1 MSYFTMLL
9 SSQAHPLRL
18 PTESRDDVERYVLQ
32 HQKGRAEAEH
42 APFRR
47 QLDFWAFCIAT
58 AVAADLQPLAKSS
71 SVWGRK
77 FVDTRAVQMP
87 DDLCDLLAVLALKYL
102 GPEHDGL
109 DDPSEIVEVGN
120 RLAGAGC
127 PELLAKLNS
136 LDLRVTTLDKALEFA
151 AQMLRH

>member
-1 MSYFTMLL
+1 MSYFTVLL
-9 SSQAHPLRL
+9 SSQAHTLRL

-32 HQKGRAEAEH
+32 HQKGGANAER

-47 QLDFWAFCIAT
+47 QLDFWAFAIAT
-58 AVAADLQPLAKSS
+58 AVAADLQPLAEPS

-77 FVDTRAVQMP
+77 FVDTRTVQMP

-102 GPEHDGL
+102 GPEGDGV
-109 DDPSEIVEVGN
+109 DDPAEIVEVGN

-127 PELLAKLNS
+127 PELLAKLNNP
-136 LDLRVTTLDKALEFA
+136 DLRVTTLDKALEFA